1 MKLGRRGT
9 LLHVRQLRTV
19 SPVIALNSDCRQ
31 QNEEEVLLVGGMY
44 ELEGGEGMCIKK
56 RANILRPLKNQI

>member
-19 SPVIALNSDCRQ
+19 SPVIALNSDCHQ

-44 ELEGGEGMCIKK
+44 ELEGGEGTCIEKK
-56 RANILRPLKNQI
+56 R